1 MSWGQGFMN
10 NMVVKMR
17 GRNAVGPLMQI
28 IIITSCITLFF
39 LLIIAIHKKNKP
51 IIPSEEEK
59 DEQKKMIYEAL
70 KEIIRSDGKSLI
82 DELSEKIDLR
92 EGDSPNGK

>member
-1 MSWGQGFMN
+1 ME
-10 NMVVKMR
+10 
-17 GRNAVGPLMQI
+17 PLMQLI
-28 IIITSCITLFF
+28 IAVVCITLFF
-39 LLIIAIHKKNKP
+39 LLIIGIHKRNKP

-59 DEQKKMIYEAL
+59 DEQKRMIYEAL
-70 KEIIRSDGKSLI
+70 KEIIRRDGKSLI